1 MIQMDILG
9 KQHRFIVDTGSNVNL
24 ISSKLVAEHELALTP
39 VGSLSTSGLGGHAE
53 KGDVFMLPYSMDGNQ
68 YSDEFSVVSDSTF
81 QVIEEE
87 YGVKISGLVGTSF
100 MLFHRVVIDFSEGVI
115 HLCEKPEDV
124 RLQLRK
130 TQE

>member
-9 KQHRFIVDTGSNVNL
+9 KKRQLIVDTGSNVNL
-24 ISSKLVAEHELALTP
+24 ISSKLVAEESDLIP

-53 KGDVFMLPYSMDGNQ
+53 MGDVFMLPYSLDGNQ
-68 YSDEFSVVSDSTF
+68 YSDQFSVVSDSTF

-87 YGVKISGLVGTSF
+87 YGVIVSGLVGTSF

-124 RLQLRK
+124 RLHLRK
-130 TQE
+130 NEE